1 MPMMNNELAR
11 YNMIEQ
17 QIRPWDVMDDKVLDL
32 LVQVPREAFV
42 PDAYKGVAF
51 ADMPLPLG
59 HNQCMMPPKLEAR
72 ILQALSPQVDETV
85 LEIGTGS
92 GYFTALL
99 ARSCAHVYSVELH
112 ADLSEQAQLKLEE
125 QNIHNV
131 TLEVGDAAQ
140 GWSKHDRVDAI
151 VITAALPVL
160 PDPFRQDLKVGG
172 RMIAIV
178 GDSPNMEVQ
187 LIRRTGERDWTTE
200 NLFETDMPC
209 LNNAR
214 QPERFEL

>member
-1 MPMMNNELAR
+1 MTMMNTEVAR

-17 QIRPWDVMDDKVLDL
+17 QIRPWDVLDDQVLDL
-32 LVQVPREAFV
+32 LAQVPREAFV
-42 PDAYKGVAF
+42 PEAYKTVAF
-51 ADMPLPLG
+51 ADLPVALG
-59 HNQCMMPPKLEAR
+59 HEQCMMPPKLEAK
-72 ILQALSPQVDETV
+72 ILQALAPQPHETI

-99 ARSCAHVYSVELH
+99 ARSCEHVYSVDIH
-112 ADLSEQAQLKLEE
+112 ADFVEAAQQKLEE
-125 QNIHNV
+125 QNIHNF

-140 GWSKHDRVDAI
+140 GWSEHDRVDAI

-160 PDPFRQDLKVGG
+160 PDQFRQDIKVGG
-172 RMIAIV
+172 RLIAIV

-200 NLFETDMPC
+200 NLFETDIPC
-209 LNNAR
+209 LIHAR

>member
-1 MPMMNNELAR
+1 MTMTNIELAR

-17 QIRPWDVMDDKVLDL
+17 QIRPWDVMDDRVLDL

-42 PDAYKGVAF
+42 PDAYKALAF
-51 ADMPLPLG
+51 TDMPLPLG
-59 HNQCMMPPKLEAR
+59 HGQCMMPPKLEAR
-72 ILQALSPQVDETV
+72 ILQALAPQPHETI

-99 ARSCAHVYSVELH
+99 ARSAAHVYSVDLY
-112 ADLSEQAQLKLEE
+112 ADLSEQAGRHLEE

-140 GWSKHDRVDAI
+140 GWSHHDRVDAI

-160 PDPFRQDLKVGG
+160 PDPFRQDIKVGG
-172 RMIAIV
+172 RLLAIV
-178 GDSPNMEVQ
+178 GESPSMEVQ

-209 LNNAR
+209 LTNAR
-214 QPERFEL
+214 QPERFVL

>member
-1 MPMMNNELAR
+1 MTMVNNEIAR

-17 QIRPWDVMDDKVLDL
+17 QIRPWDVMDDQVLDL
-32 LVQVPREAFV
+32 LAQTPREAFV
-42 PDAYKGVAF
+42 ADAYKALAF
-51 ADMPLPLG
+51 TDMPLPLG
-59 HNQCMMPPKLEAR
+59 HDQCMMPPKLEAR
-72 ILQALSPQVDETV
+72 ILQALAPQADETI

-99 ARSCAHVYSVELH
+99 ARSCAHVYSVDIY
-112 ADLSEQAQLKLEE
+112 ADFIESAQQKLEE
-125 QNIHNV
+125 QNIHNF

-160 PDPFRQDLKVGG
+160 PDQFRQDIKVGG
-172 RMIAIV
+172 RLIAIV

-209 LNNAR
+209 LVHAR

>member
-1 MPMMNNELAR
+1 MPMMNTELAR

-32 LVQVPREAFV
+32 LIQVPREAFV

-51 ADMPLPLG
+51 ADMPLPLING
-59 HNQCMMPPKLEAR
+59 QCMMPPKLEAR
-72 ILQALSPQVDETV
+72 ILQALSPQAHETI
-85 LEIGTGS
+85 LEVGTGS

-99 ARSCAHVYSVELH
+99 ARSCAHVYSVELY
-112 ADLSEQAQLKLEE
+112 ADISEQAQQNLEN
-125 QNIHNV
+125 QNIHNF

-140 GWSKHDRVDAI
+140 GWSKHGRLDAI

-160 PDPFRQDLKVGG
+160 PDQFRQDLKVGG
-172 RMIAIV
+172 RMIAFI
-178 GDSPNMEVQ
+178 GDSPNLEVQ

-200 NLFETDMPC
+200 NLFETDMPS

>member
-1 MPMMNNELAR
+1 MTMMNTELAR

-17 QIRPWDVMDDKVLDL
+17 QIRPWDVMDDQVLDL
-32 LVQVPREAFV
+32 LTQVPREAFV
-42 PDAYKGVAF
+42 PEEYKGMAF
-51 ADMPLPLG
+51 IDMPIRLP
-59 HNQCMMPPKLEAR
+59 HEQCMMPPKLEAR
-72 ILQALSPQVDETV
+72 ILQALAPQPHETI

-99 ARSCAHVYSVELH
+99 ARACEHVYSVDIY
-112 ADLSEQAQLKLEE
+112 ADLSATAQQKLEE

-140 GWSKHDRVDAI
+140 GWSEHDRVDAI

-160 PDPFRQDLKVGG
+160 PDQFRQDIKVGG
-172 RMIAIV
+172 RLLAIV

-187 LIRRTGERDWTTE
+187 LIHRTGEREWTTE

-209 LNNAR
+209 LIHAR
-214 QPERFEL
+214 QPERFSL

>member
-1 MPMMNNELAR
+1 MPMMNTELAR

-32 LVQVPREAFV
+32 LIQVPREAFV

-51 ADMPLPLG
+51 ADMPIPLSNG
-59 HNQCMMPPKLEAR
+59 QCMMPPKLEAR
-72 ILQALSPQVDETV
+72 ILQALSPQADETF
-85 LEIGTGS
+85 LEVGTGS

-99 ARSCAHVYSVELH
+99 ARSCAHVYSVELY
-112 ADLSEQAQLKLEE
+112 ADLSEQAQQNLED
-125 QNIHNV
+125 QNIHNFS
-131 TLEVGDAAQ
+131 LEVGDAAQ
-140 GWSKHDRVDAI
+140 GWSKHDRLDGI
-151 VITAALPVL
+151 VITASLPVL
-160 PDPFRQDLKVGG
+160 PDQFRQDLKVGG
-172 RMIAIV
+172 RMIAFV
-178 GDSPNMEVQ
+178 GDSPNLEVQ

-209 LNNAR
+209 LSNAR